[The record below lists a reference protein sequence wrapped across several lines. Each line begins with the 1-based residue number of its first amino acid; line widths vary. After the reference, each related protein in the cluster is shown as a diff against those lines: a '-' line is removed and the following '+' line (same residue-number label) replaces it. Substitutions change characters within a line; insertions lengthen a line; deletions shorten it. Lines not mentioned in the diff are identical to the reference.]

1 MLALGCHC
9 VFWSLVLF
17 LIESGFFSMLFRLPM
32 MLPKNRIPPLT
43 NLVQDPDV
51 KEEEDRV
58 LLSREELPVKVVK
71 FRKVYPSIFR
81 KPVVAVES
89 TSFSIQYGECF
100 ALLGVNG
107 AGKTTTFKALTHID
121 RVGSSGQVLILG
133 KELNRNFKNLRKSI
147 GYCPQHD
154 DALIKL
160 LTVEE
165 HLYYYA
171 RLKGI
176 RKDCIKT
183 IVERQIKELALTN
196 HRTKV
201 A

>member
-1 MLALGCHC
+1 M
-9 VFWSLVLF
+9 
-17 LIESGFFSMLFRLPM
+17 RL
-32 MLPKNRIPPLT
+32 LEAK
-43 NLVQDPDV
+43 NLV
-51 KEEEDRV
+51 KIYGGRRV
-58 LLSREELPVKVVK
+58 VDGLSITVGRSEIV
-71 FRKVYPSIFR
+71 
-81 KPVVAVES
+81 
-89 TSFSIQYGECF
+89 G
-100 ALLGVNG
+100 LLGPNG

-176 RKDCIKT
+176 PKDCIKT